1 MTAPTTPDSPN
12 TPDEPEPTPKKAPAP
27 EPASE
32 PEPTPAPESEEVTA
46 DNAADIL
53 AADDETPV
61 PASSP
66 GPSRRSLLIGGGVAA
81 AALLAGG
88 AWLTTR
94 RHHQGVTGTAKTLP
108 LVIGG
113 DICAAP
119 LYAAYYQGYFS
130 DAGLNVTLAR
140 TQRTEDTK
148 DAVGAG
154 KYIGAPGIFFSWLE
168 PIYNG
173 LNAKLTGG
181 FHSGCLQLVVAN
193 DSPVASLA
201 DLKGKR
207 IGVPSLSSSAFAYF
221 AIGLSRAG
229 LNVDPEGGDITWT
242 TIDEDSLG
250 TRLTNGD
257 VDAIMGSDPAPLLPV
272 LDGRA
277 RVLASNKDEPFCC
290 SVALNGDFVKDSPE
304 QARALT
310 EAWFKGSDYLAADEA
325 HLDEI
330 AKIEVDNNYVAAD
343 LDVVKKLLRTYGW
356 RASAVEFRTAIEP
369 GIEDFKGTGFIR
381 ADVTAAELANAV
393 FADLGITR

>member
-66 GPSRRSLLIGGGVAA
+66 GPSRRSLLIGGVAA

-207 IGVPSLSSSAFAYF
+207 IGCPPCPPPPS
-221 AIGLSRAG
+221 
-229 LNVDPEGGDITWT
+229 PT
-242 TIDEDSLG
+242 
-250 TRLTNGD
+250 
-257 VDAIMGSDPAPLLPV
+257 
-272 LDGRA
+272 
-277 RVLASNKDEPFCC
+277 
-290 SVALNGDFVKDSPE
+290 SPS
-304 QARALT
+304 
-310 EAWFKGSDYLAADEA
+310 G
-325 HLDEI
+325 
-330 AKIEVDNNYVAAD
+330 
-343 LDVVKKLLRTYGW
+343 
-356 RASAVEFRTAIEP
+356 
-369 GIEDFKGTGFIR
+369 
-381 ADVTAAELANAV
+381 
-393 FADLGITR
+393 